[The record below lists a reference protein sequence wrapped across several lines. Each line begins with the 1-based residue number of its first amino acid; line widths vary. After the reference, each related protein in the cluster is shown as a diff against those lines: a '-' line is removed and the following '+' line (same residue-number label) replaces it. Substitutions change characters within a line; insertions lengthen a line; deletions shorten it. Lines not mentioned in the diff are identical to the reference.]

1 MKAYLSGARVLIP
14 VAAAIV
20 LVIQACLW
28 LHSSDTGAG
37 AGARANSSGTGR
49 DDGHAARCAVC
60 GMPEYGG
67 PGEASRFGPSKSGG
81 GVRRRG
87 GALAPIWST
96 NRDCAGAY

>member
-1 MKAYLSGARVLIP
+1 MKAYLSEARVLIP

-37 AGARANSSGTGR
+37 ARANSSGTGR

-60 GMPEYGG
+60 AMPEYGG
-67 PGEASRFGPSKSGG
+67 PGEASRFGPSKGGG